1 MSPLGPLSM
10 LQSSLQSSLEPSMN
24 PTTSEASFFNQRTHF
39 CGEVTAKDVG
49 ESVTINGWVA
59 ANRDL
64 GGITFVEVRDRTGII
79 QLVADPQKNPEAHKV
94 LHTLRDEAVI
104 TAVGSI
110 SKRPADTVNPKLT
123 TGELEMYPTKVELL
137 NKAKPIPFP
146 LDQEGVDEH
155 TRMKYRYLDL
165 RRPEMFANIY
175 LRHKVV
181 QAIRA
186 FLNAR
191 GFVDVETPIL
201 IKTTPEG
208 ARDYLVPSRVN
219 EGKAFALP
227 QSPQLYKQL
236 LMVAGFER
244 YYQVARCFRDEDLRS
259 DRQPEFTQLD
269 LEMSFVTMDDVLAL
283 IEQLLVEA
291 FAVGGIQ
298 IKAPFRRMTWQE
310 AMNRFGSDKPDLRF
324 EHEFVDLTDVFA
336 NSEFAVF
343 KQAVDKGGVVK
354 AIRVPGAGEYSRKE
368 LDDLQ
373 VDAKRYGA
381 KGLAYIIYDAEGAK
395 SPILKFLSDAEKQAI
410 MDKTGAKTGDG
421 VFFMAADF
429 NSACTILGRFR
440 LHFAKR
446 HNWIDESRHEVLW
459 VVDFPMFEKTDDGG
473 LAPNH
478 HPFTSPHPADTG
490 LLDTA
495 PEKARSLG
503 YDVVFNGEEIGG
515 GSIRIHQAD
524 LQAKIFKLLGFS
536 DERAKEK
543 FGFLLDAF
551 QYGTPPH
558 GGLALGV
565 DRICAMLAKS
575 ESIREVIAFPKNNHA
590 ICPMTDAPGEVEDKQ
605 LRELH
610 IKWDIKPKPEKAKD

>member
-1 MSPLGPLSM
+1 M
-10 LQSSLQSSLEPSMN
+10 LQSSLQSPLQATLEPSMHAN
-24 PTTSEASFFNQRTHF
+24 ASEASFFNQRTHF
-39 CGEVTAKDVG
+39 CGEVTAKDLNQT
-49 ESVTINGWVA
+49 VTVNGWVS

-94 LHTLRDEAVI
+94 LSSLRDEAVI
-104 TAVGSI
+104 TAIGPV
-110 SKRPADTVNPKLT
+110 SKRPIDTINAKLA
-123 TGELEMYPTKVELL
+123 TGELEIYPTQVEIL
-137 NKAKPIPFP
+137 NKSKPLPFP
-146 LDQEGVDEH
+146 LDQDGIDEH

-165 RRPEMFANIY
+165 RRPEMFSNIY

-244 YYQVARCFRDEDLRS
+244 YYQVARCFRDEDLRA

-269 LEMSFVTMDDVLAL
+269 LEMSFVTMDDVLSL
-283 IEQLLVEA
+283 IEQLLIEA
-291 FAVGGIQ
+291 FSVGGITL
-298 IKAPFRRMTWQE
+298 KAPFRRMTWLD
-310 AMNRFGSDKPDLRF
+310 AMNRYGSDKPDLRF
-324 EHEFVDLTDVFA
+324 DHEFVDLTDVFST
-336 NSEFAVF
+336 SEFAVF
-343 KQAVDKGGVVK
+343 RQAVDKGGVVK
-354 AIRVPGAGEYSRKE
+354 ALRVKGAAEYSRKE

-373 VDAKRYGA
+373 LDAKRYGA

-395 SPILKFLSDAEKQAI
+395 SPILKFLSDTEKQAI
-410 MDKTGAKTGDG
+410 INKTGAKTGDG

-429 NSACTILGRFR
+429 NTACTVLGRFR

-446 HNWIDESRHEVLW
+446 HNWIDETRNEVLW
-459 VVDFPMFEKTDDGG
+459 VVDFPMFEKTDEGG

-478 HPFTSPHPADTG
+478 HPFTSPHPADVG
-490 LLDTA
+490 LLDSA

-565 DRICAMLAKS
+565 DRICAMLANS
-575 ESIREVIAFPKNNHA
+575 DSIREVIAFPKNNNA
-590 ICPMTDAPGEVEDKQ
+590 MCPMTDAPGEVEEKQ

-610 IKWDIKPKPEKAKD
+610 MKWDIKPKPEKNP